1 MKSQTAR
8 SMLSKGQW
16 TDVWRGA
23 MQVCRARAHLVLVEE
38 DEGGGRAEVRV
49 LELDDTRGEQVNDEQ
64 VRALLLEQ

>member
-1 MKSQTAR
+1 
-8 SMLSKGQW
+8 
-16 TDVWRGA
+16 